1 MLKTSTIARTVK
13 CGKLRDLNANKEGK
27 EPSYVINFTIATDR
41 NYLRT
46 VTDENGETKKVKD
59 SDFMNCC
66 AYGNLAK
73 IIDKNFNIYDED
85 DKFIS
90 RRIVL
95 HGNIEKY
102 KTESKVKVEKVVQ
115 VPIDGK
121 NRKIKFDFEVPVRY
135 ENTRLSVSE
144 IEFVDATPENI
155 KNKKSD
161 ATTVA
166 TAVLLDESEEIN
178 EDDLISAKDVSDDE
192 NSKAEKPLETQEDY
206 VNRIQK
212 LVESGKFDEA
222 NKLND
227 EMNSKFSEQEPV
239 DNMTSEQV
247 LDMMGANQK
256 ETKEEPEFVDNLS
269 TNGDTEL

>member
-1 MLKTSTIARTVK
+1 MLKTSAFARTVR

-27 EPSYVINFTIATDR
+27 QPSYVINFTIATDR

-73 IIDKNFNIYDED
+73 VIDKNFNIYDEE

-90 RRIVL
+90 RRILV

-102 KTESKVKVEKVVQ
+102 KTESKVTIEKVLQ
-115 VPIDGK
+115 IEIDGK
-121 NRKIKFDFEVPVRY
+121 PRNIKCSFEQPIRY
-135 ENTRLSVSE
+135 ENTRLSVSD

-161 ATTVA
+161 AVVVA
-166 TAVLLDESEEIN
+166 NAVLLDESEEIS
-178 EDDLISAKDVSDDE
+178 EDQLVNANVVKETDITNKELTSEKDIEE
-192 NSKAEKPLETQEDY
+192 NSEDIADKIQQFREKGD
-206 VNRIQK
+206 
-212 LVESGKFDEA
+212 FDEA
-222 NKLND
+222 NKLNSQ
-227 EMNSKFSEQEPV
+227 MNSNMQEEQE
-239 DNMTSEQV
+239 EQEE
-247 LDMMGANQK
+247 Q
-256 ETKEEPEFVDNLS
+256 EPEFVNDLS
-269 TNGDTEL
+269 TNGDAEL